1 VRNQSIL
8 NRGVMLN
15 PVLHLAFADR
25 ASAKAAAKQHL
36 CLCRNEDLMLPN
48 AEITEMTEEEFT
60 TIKGFELRFEQSEES
75 FLVGYNRF
83 DDNRPMYGRLEI
95 SGNPVFSL

>member
-1 VRNQSIL
+1 
-8 NRGVMLN
+8 
-15 PVLHLAFADR
+15 
-25 ASAKAAAKQHL
+25 
-36 CLCRNEDLMLPN
+36 
-48 AEITEMTEEEFT
+48 MTEEEFT